1 MCVIVAKIYN
11 GMLFVFL
18 LWNGFWWNH
27 HVGLAKM
34 HDARIQRMDPKW
46 RETIFEKANTKQSE
60 T

>member
-18 LWNGFWWNH
+18 AWNGFWWNY

-34 HDARIQRMDPKW
+34 HDVRIQSLNPKW
-46 RETIFEKANTKQSE
+46 REQIIENANTK
-60 T
+60 